1 MVNNKGSASGLEWR
15 VKLNDGSTEILVP
28 ETNFFRRIGL
38 RLWGSVLELVL
49 SFQIFFNKAW
59 ELGVD
64 DPRKFIH
71 CLKVGLALTV
81 VSLFYYMRP
90 LYDGV
95 GGNAM
100 WAVMT
105 VVVVFEFT
113 VGSTLYK
120 CINRIVGTSLAGV
133 LAIGVHWVASK
144 SGEKLEPVIL
154 GASVFLLAISA
165 TFSRFIPTIK
175 ARFDYGVMIFILTFS
190 LVSVSGY
197 RVDKLFDLAQQ
208 RLSTIAIGT
217 ALCLLVS
224 MLICPVWAGK
234 DLHDLI
240 IRNMEKLADSLD
252 GGIAEYFTDNSNMHD
267 EDEKDCRK
275 KLQGYKCILNSK
287 ATEDSL
293 ANFARWEPAH
303 GNFGFRHPW
312 TQYLKIGAMMR
323 NCAYCVEALS
333 GCMNSDINAN
343 ECTKKHLSE
352 VCMKLSSHSS
362 MALKELAVVTKSMT
376 KSTAIDFLVEQ
387 MNSTVEDLQTTI
399 KSLPTQFSPPSTGL
413 EGHGEEKEKK
423 DNPIIS
429 PIIVPFMDVIPL
441 VTLSSL
447 LTEITIRIEKIV
459 EAVDELSM
467 MADFSTEN
475 EKKKN
480 QPKQNQTNPD
490 NENEKQGDQETMK
503 ALQMV

>member
-1 MVNNKGSASGLEWR
+1 MVNDNQQESSGGLEWR
-15 VKLNDGSTEILVP
+15 VRMADGSSEILVP
-28 ETNFFRRIGL
+28 ETGLIRRTGLSLLGLISGLVMKVRNFL
-38 RLWGSVLELVL
+38 
-49 SFQIFFNKAW
+49 QKAW
-59 ELGVD
+59 DLGID

-120 CINRIVGTSLAGV
+120 CLNRIVGTSLAGA

-144 SGEKLEPVIL
+144 SGDKFEPVIL
-154 GASVFLLAISA
+154 GTSVFFLAIAA
-165 TFSRFIPTIK
+165 TFSRFIPTVK
-175 ARFDYGVMIFILTFS
+175 ARFDYGAMIFILTFS

-197 RVDKLFDLAQQ
+197 RVDKLFELAQQ

-240 IRNMEKLADSLD
+240 TRNMDKLADSLD
-252 GGIAEYFTDNSNMHD
+252 GCVAEYFTESSNTDD
-267 EDEKDCRK
+267 ENEQDCRK
-275 KLQGYKCILNSK
+275 KLQGYKCVLNSK
-287 ATEDSL
+287 ASEDSL

-312 TQYLKIGAMMR
+312 KQYLKIGTMMR
-323 NCAYCVEALS
+323 SCAYCIEALN
-333 GCMNSDINAN
+333 GCINSEFNAH
-343 ECTKKHLSE
+343 EFTKKHLSD

-362 MALKELAVVTKSMT
+362 RVLKDLAIITKKMT
-376 KSTAIDFLVEQ
+376 KSSTIDFSVGE
-387 MNSTVEDLQTTI
+387 MNSAVEDLQNVL
-399 KSLPTQFSPPSTGL
+399 KSLSTQLSRRPPLTVINEAL
-413 EGHGEEKEKK
+413 DENETR
-423 DNPIIS
+423 DNPISTAILI
-429 PIIVPFMDVIPL
+429 PLMDVLPL

-447 LTEITIRIEKIV
+447 LIEITTRIEKIV
-459 EAVDELSM
+459 DAVDELSSL
-467 MADFSTEN
+467 ADFKPAN
-475 EKKKN
+475 EEK
-480 QPKQNQTNPD
+480 PKQNQPNLD
-490 NENEKQGDQETMK
+490 QQVQETMK
-503 ALQMV
+503 TLQMV

>member
-1 MVNNKGSASGLEWR
+1 MVSNKGSASGLEWR
-15 VKLNDGSTEILVP
+15 VKMNDGSTEILVP
-28 ETNFFRRIGL
+28 ETSFFRRVGL
-38 RLWGSVLELVL
+38 RLWGSVLGLFL
-49 SFQIFFNKAW
+49 SFQSFFKKAW

-71 CLKVGLALTV
+71 CLKVGLALSV
-81 VSLFYYMRP
+81 VSIFYYMRP

-133 LAIGVHWVASK
+133 VAIGVHWVASK
-144 SGEKLEPVIL
+144 SGEKFEPVIL

-175 ARFDYGVMIFILTFS
+175 ARFDYGAMIFILTFS

-252 GGIAEYFTDNSNMHD
+252 GGIAQYFSDYSNMD
-267 EDEKDCRK
+267 EEDEKDCCN
-275 KLQGYKCILNSK
+275 KLQGYRCILNSK

-303 GNFGFRHPW
+303 SNFGFRHPW
-312 TQYLKIGAMMR
+312 TQYLKIGEMMR

-333 GCMNSDINAN
+333 GCMESDINAN

-362 MALKELAVVTKSMT
+362 MVLKELAVVTKSMT
-376 KSTAIDFLVEQ
+376 KSTVLDFLVGQ

-399 KSLPTQFSPPSTGL
+399 KSLPTQFSPPTGL
-413 EGHGEEKEKK
+413 EAHDEVKDKK

-429 PIIVPFMDVIPL
+429 LIIVPFVDVIPL

-447 LTEITIRIEKIV
+447 LVEITIRIEKIV

-480 QPKQNQTNPD
+480 QPKQNQTSPD
-490 NENEKQGDQETMK
+490 SEIEKHGDQETMK

>member
-28 ETNFFRRIGL
+28 ETSFFRRIGL

-49 SFQIFFNKAW
+49 SFQSFFKKAW

-175 ARFDYGVMIFILTFS
+175 ARFDYGAMIFILTFS

-252 GGIAEYFTDNSNMHD
+252 GGIAEYFTDNSNKDD

-362 MALKELAVVTKSMT
+362 MVLKELAVVTKSMT

-413 EGHGEEKEKK
+413 EGHAEEKEKK